1 MRSKSIHGE
10 STTEIK
16 IALEGALADGFAP
29 TLAIVFISVVQDRAA
44 IRELFR
50 SKDIDILGATSCG
63 EFSTGNQT
71 KGQIAILLMA
81 LPKKSFTVLIEPIYE
96 KTIEVGANSLAKKVL
111 KVFSNPSLILCSTG
125 MDRNGAFFNGDEL
138 VTHLEQQLGPE
149 KLFFGG
155 LAGDDW
161 TLKGTFVFTQNEE
174 TDRGMVA
181 LVLNADDIEIKGM
194 AITGWKPMGIVR
206 TVTKSKGN
214 LLYEIDNKP
223 AVEMYLKYLGRE
235 DLEDKGGY
243 DLIKELSFEYPFI
256 VERTNNETILKS
268 PMKIDLD
275 ENALFIDIEMPV
287 GTRFWFTKPPEFE
300 IVEETLEKATLI
312 KNTPNE
318 QADALLVF
326 SCAGRHPVLGPLVTE
341 ENEGLAQL
349 CQTPMAG
356 FFTYG
361 EIGRSLNGKQNFH
374 SGACCWVTLTE
385 K

>member
-1 MRSKSIHGE
+1 MRSKSIHGA

-16 IALEGALADGFAP
+16 TALEDAMADGFVP
-29 TLAIVFISVVQDRAA
+29 TLAIIFISVVQDRAA
-44 IRELFR
+44 IRELFQ
-50 SKDIDILGATSCG
+50 SNEIDILGATSCG

-71 KGQIAILLMA
+71 KGQIAILLLA
-81 LPKKSFTVLIEPIYE
+81 IPKESFTILIEPIYD
-96 KTIEVGANSLAKKVL
+96 KTIEAGAKSLAEKVL
-111 KVFSNPSLILCSTG
+111 KLYSNPSIILCSTG

-161 TLKGTFVFTQNEE
+161 TLKGTFVFTQKKE

-181 LVLNADDIEIKGM
+181 LVLNADEIEIKGM

-256 VERTNNETILKS
+256 VERNNNETILKS

-300 IVEETLEKATLI
+300 IVEETLEKANLI

-326 SCAGRHPVLGPLVTE
+326 SCAGRPPVLGPLVTE

-349 CQTPMAG
+349 WQTPMAG